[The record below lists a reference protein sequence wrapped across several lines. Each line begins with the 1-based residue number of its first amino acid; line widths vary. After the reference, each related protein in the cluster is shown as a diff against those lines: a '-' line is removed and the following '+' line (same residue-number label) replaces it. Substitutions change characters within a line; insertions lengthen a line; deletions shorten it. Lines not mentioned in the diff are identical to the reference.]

1 MADSLRAVYHCVRVH
16 ARALRGRMYVCMTRM
31 RLLCSAPT
39 LYLCW
44 GNAEGGA
51 ADDASSSR
59 PRFLCLLDF
68 CAASSSAS
76 SRCESLSA
84 EAWSLASR

>member
-1 MADSLRAVYHCVRVH
+1 MADSLRAVYHCV
-16 ARALRGRMYVCMTRM
+16 RGRMYVCMTRM

-51 ADDASSSR
+51 DDDASSSR

-76 SRCESLSA
+76 SRCDSLSA